1 MFAILFSNSRIF
13 KWKKAQCL
21 TFIVWYFE
29 SQFTLETYCNTL
41 LCRMYLSSG
50 FFLQWKIC
58 LSPQWHKSIKS
69 GVFSLTESATV
80 IKLLIF
86 LLSSAFESIGGKYYP
101 CQILSCNSNRKFDYF
116 ERNFHIRFAAITQFK
131 NVREQHRE
139 LGRGERDVMLS
150 LHFRKE
156 SSPLSSNYHSG

>member
-1 MFAILFSNSRIF
+1 MIKIF
-13 KWKKAQCL
+13 L
-21 TFIVWYFE
+21 
-29 SQFTLETYCNTL
+29 
-41 LCRMYLSSG
+41 
-50 FFLQWKIC
+50 
-58 LSPQWHKSIKS
+58 
-69 GVFSLTESATV
+69 
-80 IKLLIF
+80 F

-101 CQILSCNSNRKFDYF
+101 CQILSCNSNGKLDYF

-156 SSPLSSNYHSG
+156 SSPLSSNYHSGYSGTGTIFGRYRGRTRAFQLLFLAFRFRQDDKMTSREASRCTKFVGSSSCCLSNGGRILRTFGQLF